1 MAGGN
6 KVSLCFKTFSIL
18 KFGKRFFDTFLL
30 PFVYKFI
37 FYCQKYPLAK
47 LNPHENTIFHF
58 STKINTH
65 DFSVFLTLSAK
76 CYMRV
81 NSPVIVFSRQVFSI
95 ILSKKNSMFF
105 VLLFIRPL
113 RHSINHMLKSHFN

>member
-6 KVSLCFKTFSIL
+6 KVSLCFKTFSNL

-81 NSPVIVFSRQVFSI
+81 NSPVIVFSRQVFS
-95 ILSKKNSMFF
+95 NNFE
-105 VLLFIRPL
+105 
-113 RHSINHMLKSHFN
+113 